1 MISTLTCAKYYK
13 LLNDIYN
20 SMPDKIN
27 DDSILQGRCLYILM
41 SFELFKITR
50 DKTFKINAEKH
61 LDQLAGSV
69 LKYRSCNLGYGL
81 CGILYTLVYLAN
93 SDFIEVDSR
102 FFDAYDEELFFFV
115 DRVSK
120 SHNYDLLSG
129 LIGIGIYY
137 IELGKLEKRLK
148 NNVYYVIDKVILLS
162 TEIEK
167 SIYWEYKFER
177 PPKNYN
183 GVVNL
188 GLLHGMPSV
197 LLFLLI
203 CYKENYKSDFYE
215 DKIRNGLK
223 FITSNQ
229 YINNFGF
236 SYSHYFGIK
245 DGVLK
250 KEILDDSF
258 AYCKGDLG
266 IILLFQKAYEVLG
279 DESFRKYSKELYHN
293 IQDKLVEIHLRK
305 LNPYFCHGKAGIL
318 TLVNVYEKLNS
329 DIGSKKKVIEALTN
343 DLIFDFNVNNSNNS
357 LLEGNSGVLFALV
370 KLTYSIRSIE
380 RLLLLN

>member
-1 MISTLTCAKYYK
+1 
-13 LLNDIYN
+13 
-20 SMPDKIN
+20 MPDKIN

-50 DKTFKINAEKH
+50 DKTFKINAEKY
-61 LDQLAGSV
+61 LGQLVGSE
-69 LKYRSCNLGYGL
+69 LIYRSRNLGYGL

-93 SDFIEVDSR
+93 NNFIEVDSS
-102 FFDAYDEELFFFV
+102 FFDAYDDELFFFV

-120 SHNYDLLSG
+120 SRNYDLLSG
-129 LIGIGIYY
+129 LIGVGIYY
-137 IELGKLEKRLK
+137 IELGKFEKRYK
-148 NNVYYVIDKVILLS
+148 KNVYYVINKIILLS

-215 DKIRNGLK
+215 NKIRNGLK
-223 FITSNQ
+223 FITLNKH
-229 YINNFGF
+229 INNFGF

-245 DGVLK
+245 NGVLK
-250 KEILDDSF
+250 KELLDDSF

-266 IILLFQKAYEVLG
+266 IILLFQKASEILV
-279 DESFRKYSKELYHN
+279 DETFRKYSKELYRN
-293 IQDKLVEIHLRK
+293 IQDKLIEIHLRK

-318 TLVNVYEKLNS
+318 TLVNMFEKLNS
-329 DIGSKKKVIEALTN
+329 DIDSQKKIIETLTN
-343 DLIFDFNVNNSNNS
+343 DLISDFNVNNSNNS
-357 LLEGNSGVLFALV
+357 LLDGNSGVLFALV
-370 KLTYSIRSIE
+370 KLTYNIRSIE
-380 RLLLLN
+380 RLLLFD